1 MIGVL
6 VVDDHTL
13 MRQTL
18 RAVIEAQPILKVVGE
33 AGDGLKAIQL
43 TQEVRPDVILMDKYM
58 PRLDGVEAAR
68 RIRALVPETCIIGMS
83 SDSTARVE
91 RAFLSAGARA
101 FLPKEMVPAHL
112 VEVIHRE
119 CSL

>member
-6 VVDDHTL
+6 VVDDHSL

-18 RAVIEAQPILKVVGE
+18 RAIIESQPALTVVGE
-33 AGDGLKAIQL
+33 AADGLEAIHL
-43 TQEVRPDVILMDKYM
+43 TQQIRPEVLLIDKYM

-83 SDSTARVE
+83 SDSSARVE

-101 FLPKEMVPAHL
+101 FLPKELVPAHL

-119 CSL
+119 CPL

>member
-43 TQEVRPDVILMDKYM
+43 TQEVRPDVI
-58 PRLDGVEAAR
+58 
-68 RIRALVPETCIIGMS
+68 
-83 SDSTARVE
+83 
-91 RAFLSAGARA
+91 
-101 FLPKEMVPAHL
+101 
-112 VEVIHRE
+112 
-119 CSL
+119 